1 MRKRIIDNNQVVL
14 FNQKRLNNQGKG
26 FTRTEMQKSL
36 KEINFPSDDIHF
48 SKYLEVNAIIR
59 HRQGRQVFYTWAKD
73 PVMKQ
78 QLQHVID
85 ACCKK
90 KEQPKNFVVTIS
102 TEEKIANAI
111 NLLKSLGYRVLKK
124 DWVEL

>member
-1 MRKRIIDNNQVVL
+1 MRKRIIDNNQVVI

-26 FTRTEMQKSL
+26 LTRAEMQKAL
-36 KEINFPSDDIHF
+36 KEINFPADDAHF
-48 SKYLEVNAIIR
+48 SKYIESNAIIR
-59 HRQGRQVFYTWAKD
+59 HSQGRQVFYTWPKD
-73 PVMKQ
+73 PIMKH

-90 KEQPKNFVVTIS
+90 KDKSFVTTVS

-124 DWVEL
+124 DWIEI